1 MLSCWSSKYFA
12 GIETL
17 TNENYIF
24 STSNTRIVMQ
34 IIVCFVLL
42 FIYLVLY
49 HDNLN

>member
-12 GIETL
+12 GIKTL
-17 TNENYIF
+17 PNENYIF
-24 STSNTRIVMQ
+24 LTSNTHIVMQ

-42 FIYLVLY
+42 FIYLFLY